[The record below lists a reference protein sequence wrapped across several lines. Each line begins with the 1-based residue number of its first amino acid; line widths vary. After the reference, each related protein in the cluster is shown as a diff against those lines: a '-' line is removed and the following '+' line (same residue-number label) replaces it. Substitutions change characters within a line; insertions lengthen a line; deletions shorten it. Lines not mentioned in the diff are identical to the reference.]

1 MAQPVT
7 HLPHVCIEGQQEE
20 NSLLFLAHKHE
31 DLSLGSQNPG
41 RKPGA
46 GVHLS
51 NLVMGL
57 GEGCS
62 GERGRSWNS
71 SAGQTN

>member
-7 HLPHVCIEGQQEE
+7 YLPHACIGDQQGE
-20 NSLLFLAHKHE
+20 NSLLSLAHKHE
-31 DLSLGSQNPG
+31 DLSLGSQHPG

-51 NLVMGL
+51 YLVMGL

-62 GERGRSWNS
+62 GKMGRSWNS
-71 SAGQTN
+71 SAEQTN